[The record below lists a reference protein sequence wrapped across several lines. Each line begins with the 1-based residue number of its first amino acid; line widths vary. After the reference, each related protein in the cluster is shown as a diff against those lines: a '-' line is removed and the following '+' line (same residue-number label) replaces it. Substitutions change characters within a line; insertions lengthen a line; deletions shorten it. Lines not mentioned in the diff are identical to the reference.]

1 MNDPP
6 NPSRTAHSDSERL
19 RDIAFDDYLLF
30 TRDEFKHLRDCWEC
44 FQAWTDFM
52 DQSWSM
58 KDRVEQRGLRRG
70 AEIEPRDSEMRRAQ
84 PGFSTPLS
92 PNQRNSPRRL
102 GFGWLHKS
110 SAYALRFVIRIST
123 GLLVFFF
130 GDVRLCDLASS
141 CSSILILRNDAPC
154 G

>member
-6 NPSRTAHSDSERL
+6 NPSRTAHIDSERL

-58 KDRVEQRGLRRG
+58 KDRVE
-70 AEIEPRDSEMRRAQ
+70 
-84 PGFSTPLS
+84 
-92 PNQRNSPRRL
+92 
-102 GFGWLHKS
+102 
-110 SAYALRFVIRIST
+110 
-123 GLLVFFF
+123 
-130 GDVRLCDLASS
+130 
-141 CSSILILRNDAPC
+141 
-154 G
+154 